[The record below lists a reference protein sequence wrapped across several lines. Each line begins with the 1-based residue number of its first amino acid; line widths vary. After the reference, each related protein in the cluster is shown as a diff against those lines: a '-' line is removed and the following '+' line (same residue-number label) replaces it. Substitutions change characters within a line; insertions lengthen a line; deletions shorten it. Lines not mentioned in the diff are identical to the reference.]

1 MTENNAND
9 KTINQENLI
18 VHKEN
23 FLKYVQ
29 EKYLSKVFSKS
40 TAIKKDFGE
49 IIVDHLQNN
58 TKIDA
63 KLKFKIKKRCFCL
76 INIQNVFKLATIKNK
91 R

>member
-49 IIVDHLQNN
+49 ITVIPSS
-58 TKIDA
+58 TKK
-63 KLKFKIKKRCFCL
+63 KLKSWD
-76 INIQNVFKLATIKNK
+76 N
-91 R
+91 